1 MKYFALFSQIIV
13 FCVSVS
19 AISPP
24 KPSAVG
30 STSHAVANVI
40 EGTVYD
46 PNHRPVPDLWV
57 ELQNEFNMTYGRIR
71 TGPSGRFTFGGV
83 KSGRYD
89 IKVYTSGTDFEEQ
102 TASVEL
108 VNV

>member
-1 MKYFALFSQIIV
+1 MKHLVVFSQIL
-13 FCVSVS
+13 FLSASVLALS
-19 AISPP
+19 AKRPMTP
-24 KPSAVG
+24 TVAHRVL
-30 STSHAVANVI
+30 ANVI

-46 PNHRPVPDLWV
+46 PNRKPVADLWV

-89 IKVYTSGTDFEEQ
+89 IKVYTSGTDFEE
-102 TASVEL
+102 
-108 VNV
+108 